1 MVAPLPTLQK
11 YIRLR
16 VSGLRVSQLR
26 AVDPRPPASFP
37 LRRRRAPNFPASAA
51 NVSGGPARAA
61 RTPKASEGGPDVSVG
76 PAPYGCAGR
85 LLAAMKRRGPYSR
98 CRPAPPA
105 LPRIRPRRGAPLG
118 PCDAASAENEP
129 AGRRP
134 EAREGRGGGGGE
146 GGGGVWQL
154 AALCAYLRFSKA
166 HLRRAS
172 RLDPPLP
179 AFPNPAPSRPHK
191 PAALRQRH
199 RRRRGQ
205 GQRGARGPDN
215 DVCLRR
221 AAGPQRNRRGR
232 SERLPQ
238 CIPRCVS
245 RPLTRALS
253 ESGER
258 SDDRTGPGGPGR
270 TRLGFAATAAK
281 AAPKGNS
288 LCSSDASVA

>member
-98 CRPAPPA
+98 CCPAPPA

-146 GGGGVWQL
+146 GGGGGL
-154 AALCAYLRFSKA
+154 AAGGALR
-166 HLRRAS
+166 L
-172 RLDPPLP
+172 PPLLQGPPP
-179 AFPNPAPSRPHK
+179 ASLSSRSPLAGLPQPRPESPAQAGCLASEASAQTRSGS
-191 PAALRQRH
+191 A
-199 RRRRGQ
+199 
-205 GQRGARGPDN
+205 RGA
-215 DVCLRR
+215 
-221 AAGPQRNRRGR
+221 
-232 SERLPQ
+232 
-238 CIPRCVS
+238 
-245 RPLTRALS
+245 
-253 ESGER
+253 
-258 SDDRTGPGGPGR
+258 GPG
-270 TRLGFAATAAK
+270 
-281 AAPKGNS
+281 
-288 LCSSDASVA
+288 